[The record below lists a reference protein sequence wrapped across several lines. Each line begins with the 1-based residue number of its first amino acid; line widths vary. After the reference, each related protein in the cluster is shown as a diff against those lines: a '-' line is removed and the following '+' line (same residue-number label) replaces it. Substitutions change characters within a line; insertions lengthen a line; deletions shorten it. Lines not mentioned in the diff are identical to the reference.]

1 MSIMVSGC
9 YSIPAPFAPTVYLA
23 IVFCKLNKFSSIS
36 SWFSVGDE
44 FVNRFVVKVPHADYF
59 SSLLTFFRKQ
69 CIDLNGLVSE
79 TLK

>member
-1 MSIMVSGC
+1 MSIMVSRC
-9 YSIPAPFAPTVYLA
+9 YSIPAPFAPTVFLSMVY
-23 IVFCKLNKFSSIS
+23 CKLNKFSSIS

-44 FVNRFVVKVPHADYF
+44 SVNRFVVKAPHADYF
-59 SSLLTFFRKQ
+59 SNLLTYFRKQ

>member
-9 YSIPAPFAPTVYLA
+9 DSIPAHFVP
-23 IVFCKLNKFSSIS
+23 IVFLIMLFCKLNKFSSIS

-44 FVNRFVVKVPHADYF
+44 SVNRFVVKAPHADYF
-59 SSLLTFFRKQ
+59 SNLLTYFRKQ